1 MHRTQNRAKKT
12 RSIQREQAMKETMSK
27 GAARALCW
35 CALVAAS
42 AGCTAREPVADA
54 GRIDAAND
62 AATESSGASAT
73 VAPPPAA
80 QGNETVTK
88 PSQPSQPPA
97 KQPAV
102 PPRPDVQPSPWQPP
116 AEIDPVPPDVGNAT

>member
-1 MHRTQNRAKKT
+1 
-12 RSIQREQAMKETMSK
+12 MKETMPK

-42 AGCTAREPVADA
+42 AGCTAREPVATT
-54 GRIDAAND
+54 GRTGSFSSAT
-62 AATESSGASAT
+62 TESSEASAT
-73 VAPPPAA
+73 VAPPPVA
-80 QGNETVTK
+80 QGNEAVAKT
-88 PSQPSQPPA
+88 SQPSQPPA